1 MAKMRSPILNNS
13 PSQREV
19 DTTVDQKNEQVL
31 AAVSN
36 LVGGLS
42 VRLDRISAQMV
53 SLSTSL
59 QSISQTVTTNAF
71 LERQKEA
78 IEQERERRAAQLQ
91 LREGQESLVE
101 RKIQNATIEPAQKA
115 AVKAQSSLRG
125 LMGFFT
131 LLLTGWLGPKIISG
145 IKAASK
151 FTIDRLREAKQTFD
165 KVFESA
171 KNIFSNIGQAL
182 TDIVGSI
189 SRTTSRV
196 SQSIRNGLFK
206 KPIQFLR
213 DFIQGTIDKVRG
225 VFKRDNNGNGSGD
238 DNGAGSN
245 TNNNNQQ
252 QSFSPTNLLF
262 NFGKSLTT
270 NPLGQTIFGA
280 GANMF
285 NGASPGQA
293 VSGAAS
299 GATFVYGLSKLPL
312 PFPVKLGASIFGF
325 TPMSNLGQNIFTQAQ
340 QGSLYEGMDFS
351 KMFAAPSISTSANVQ
366 PVATTA
372 SARAASVGPT
382 PEPETN
388 VVVTAGGQQ
397 GQREVPTDLNPSAN
411 TIPDIASSNIDNF
424 YVYYSMANYN
434 VVV

>member
-115 AVKAQSSLRG
+115 AVKAQSSLKG

-145 IKAASK
+145 IQSASK
-151 FTIDRLREAKQTFD
+151 FTIDKLREAKQTFD

-171 KNIFSNIGQAL
+171 KGIFSNIGQAL
-182 TDIVGSI
+182 TNIVGSI
-189 SRTTSRV
+189 TRTTARV
-196 SQSIRNGLFK
+196 SQSIRNGVFK
-206 KPIQFLR
+206 RPIQFLR

-225 VFKRDNNGNGSGD
+225 VFKRGDDKGGD
-238 DNGAGSN
+238 DNNTGGN
-245 TNNNNQQ
+245 NTTNNSQQ

-270 NPLGQTIFGA
+270 NPVGQTIFGA

-299 GATFVYGLSKLPL
+299 GAAFVYGVSKLPV

-325 TPMSNLGQNIFTQAQ
+325 TPLSNLGQNIFSQAQ

-351 KMFAAPSISTSANVQ
+351 KMFSAPAVSTSANVQ
-366 PVATTA
+366 PVVVTA
-372 SARAASVGPT
+372 STRAASVGPT

-397 GQREVPTDLNPSAN
+397 GQQEVPTGLNPSAN

>member
-1 MAKMRSPILNNS
+1 MAKMRSPILNNT
-13 PSQREV
+13 PSQQEV
-19 DTTVDQKNEQVL
+19 DTSVDQKNEQVL
-31 AAVSN
+31 ASVSN
-36 LVGGLS
+36 LVGGLNI
-42 VRLDRISAQMV
+42 RLDRISAQMV
-53 SLSTSL
+53 NLSTSL
-59 QSISQTVTTNAF
+59 QSISQTITSNAF

-101 RKIQNATIEPAQKA
+101 RKIQNATVEPAQKA

-145 IKAASK
+145 IKSASK
-151 FTIDRLREAKQTFD
+151 FTIDKLGEAKQTFD

-171 KNIFSNIGQAL
+171 KSIFSNIGESL
-182 TDIVGSI
+182 TNIVGSI
-189 SRTTSRV
+189 TRTTARV

-213 DFIQGTIDKVRG
+213 DFIQGTIDKVTG
-225 VFKRDNNGNGSGD
+225 VFKKGNNGNGNGSGD

-245 TNNNNQQ
+245 TNNNQ
-252 QSFSPTNLLF
+252 QSFSPAGALF
-262 NFGKSLTT
+262 NFGKLFTS
-270 NPLGQTIFGA
+270 NPLAQTAFGA

-285 NGASPGQA
+285 NGASPGQS

-299 GATFVYGLSKLPL
+299 GSAFVFGLSKLPL

-325 TPMSNLGQNIFTQAQ
+325 TPMSNLGQNIFSQAQ

-351 KMFAAPSISTSANVQ
+351 KMFAAPAISTSANVQ
-366 PVATTA
+366 AVTPSA
-372 SARAASVGPT
+372 SVRAASVGPT

-388 VVVTAGGQQ
+388 VVVTGGGQQ
-397 GQREVPTDLNPSAN
+397 EQKELPTTLNASAN
-411 TIPDIASSNIDNF
+411 SIPFIPSSNLDNF

>member
-171 KNIFSNIGQAL
+171 KDIFSNIGQAL
-182 TDIVGSI
+182 TNIVGSI

-225 VFKRDNNGNGSGD
+225 VFKRNNNGSGSGD

-245 TNNNNQQ
+245 TNNNQQ
-252 QSFSPTNLLF
+252 KPFSPTNALF
-262 NFGKSLTT
+262 NFGKTLTT

-351 KMFAAPSISTSANVQ
+351 KMFAAPAISTSASVQ
-366 PVATTA
+366 PVTSSA

-397 GQREVPTDLNPSAN
+397 GQREVPTTLNASAN

>member
-101 RKIQNATIEPAQKA
+101 RKIQNATVEPAQKA

-171 KNIFSNIGQAL
+171 KDIFSNIGQAL
-182 TDIVGSI
+182 TNIVGSI
-189 SRTTSRV
+189 TRTTARV
-196 SQSIRNGLFK
+196 SQSIRNGIFK

-225 VFKRDNNGNGSGD
+225 VFKRGDNKNGGD
-238 DNGAGSN
+238 DNTGGN
-245 TNNNNQQ
+245 NTTNNSQQ
-252 QSFSPTNLLF
+252 QPFSPTNALF
-262 NFGKSLTT
+262 NFGKALTT
-270 NPLGQTIFGA
+270 NPVGQTILGT

-325 TPMSNLGQNIFTQAQ
+325 TPMSNLGQNIFSQAQ

-351 KMFAAPSISTSANVQ
+351 KMFSAPAVSTSANVQ
-366 PVATTA
+366 PVVTTA

>member
-171 KNIFSNIGQAL
+171 KDIFSNIGQAL
-182 TDIVGSI
+182 TNIVGSI

-196 SQSIRNGLFK
+196 SQSIRSGLFK

-225 VFKRDNNGNGSGD
+225 VFKRNNNGNGSGD
-238 DNGAGSN
+238 DNGAGNN
-245 TNNNNQQ
+245 TNNNQQ

-262 NFGKSLTT
+262 NLGKSLTT
-270 NPLGQTIFGA
+270 NPIGQTIFGA

-325 TPMSNLGQNIFTQAQ
+325 TPMSNLGQNIFSQAQ

-351 KMFAAPSISTSANVQ
+351 KMFAAPAISTSASVQ
-366 PVATTA
+366 PVTPSA

-397 GQREVPTDLNPSAN
+397 GQREVPTTLNASAN